1 MLIIG
6 STKIQPEKNFKT
18 LLENGNFDT
27 MQRASQRLSKKGCSD
42 KLQRCSLAH
51 HCLFNIHFLPII
63 ISKAI
68 SLARATTDGLL
79 VGGGTASKETYFYN
93 TQKKQPRHLARH
105 H

>member
-1 MLIIG
+1 MVTLTLCRGLLKG
-6 STKIQPEKNFKT
+6 SPRRGVLT
-18 LLENGNFDT
+18 
-27 MQRASQRLSKKGCSD
+27 SC
-42 KLQRCSLAH
+42 

>member
-6 STKIQPEKNFKT
+6 STEIQPEKKFKT

-42 KLQRCSLAH
+42 KLQRYSLAH
-51 HCLFNIHFLPII
+51 HCLFSIYFLPNA

-68 SLARATTDGLL
+68 SLARASTNGLL
-79 VGGGTASKETYFYN
+79 IGESTASKETYFCN
-93 TQKKQPRHLARH
+93 TQKNQPRHLARH